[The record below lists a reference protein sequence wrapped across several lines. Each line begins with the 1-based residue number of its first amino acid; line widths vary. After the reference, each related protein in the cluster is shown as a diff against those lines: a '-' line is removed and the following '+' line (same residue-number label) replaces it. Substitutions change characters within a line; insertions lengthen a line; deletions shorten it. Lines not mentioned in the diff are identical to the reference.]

1 MVALWLPYARSY
13 AAMMELFEESPCCF
27 PSWLFEE
34 SPYCFSSWLHQF
46 TFLPKCTRV
55 PFSSHSLQ
63 CLSFLN
69 FDDSHSIW
77 SLQLVWC
84 CLILTKRRE
93 MKAKVINPTL
103 LSWRKKMGNTPPYWT
118 MSLSLSF
125 RKGLEEFRKT
135 EQSKTNKQTRT
146 KQDSLHNTAFIY
158 KESLSSNSIYSW
170 YPSGNTRVQVGF
182 GCFFPFLD
190 MYLMINHP
198 QIYQTLLILEQCG
211 LNIN

>member
-1 MVALWLPYARSY
+1 MPTNFKNVLP
-13 AAMMELFEESPCCF
+13 
-27 PSWLFEE
+27 
-34 SPYCFSSWLHQF
+34 
-46 TFLPKCTRV
+46 
-55 PFSSHSLQ
+55 HS
-63 CLSFLN
+63 N
-69 FDDSHSIW
+69 YGIW

-182 GCFFPFLD
+182 CLFFPFLGYVSND
-190 MYLMINHP
+190 KSPADISNASHFGTMWAKHKLKQMIPLWVSQARKKNTNYCLRCFH
-198 QIYQTLLILEQCG
+198 T
-211 LNIN
+211 